1 MKCSI
6 HYNNISIKNESSL
19 KDITV
24 DKYNILK
31 SAQAAREKLDG
42 HNLHSF
48 ISIPTEYKEGLTY
61 HSECYK
67 KYTFALTLLRNKQK
81 REGNEND
88 AGPSHTRRYSG
99 VDDIGL
105 FPEHCMICKRN

>member
-48 ISIPTEYKEGLTY
+48 ISIPSEYKEGHTY

-67 KYTFALTLLRNKQK
+67 KYTFALTLL
-81 REGNEND
+81 
-88 AGPSHTRRYSG
+88 
-99 VDDIGL
+99 
-105 FPEHCMICKRN
+105 

>member
-42 HNLHSF
+42 HNLHF
-48 ISIPTEYKEGLTY
+48 YFNTK
-61 HSECYK
+61 
-67 KYTFALTLLRNKQK
+67 
-81 REGNEND
+81 
-88 AGPSHTRRYSG
+88 
-99 VDDIGL
+99 
-105 FPEHCMICKRN
+105 